1 MSACIYCCLFQ
12 FIACII
18 YPLRSTYQAY
28 KLQEKLQIWVVYWIL
43 MSSIYLLEE
52 ISFGVFFMIPGYSLF
67 KTIYAVWLY
76 HEKTQGALVV
86 GTLLKPLFNKIK
98 GIMAPF
104 QEKLEIL
111 EKVK

>member
-1 MSACIYCCLFQ
+1 MSACIYFCLLQ
-12 FIACII
+12 LIASII
-18 YPLRSTYQAY
+18 YPLRQTYQAY

-52 ISFGVFFMIPGYSLF
+52 ISFGILFMIPGYSMF
-67 KTIYAVWLY
+67 KTFYAIWLY

-86 GTLLKPLFNKIK
+86 GTLLKPVFNKVK

-104 QEKLEIL
+104 QEKLDIL